1 MAKNFAAKQI
11 RVRSAPSPTGRPH
24 IGTAYNALFNYVFA
38 HQQGGQFVLRIED
51 TDRERYVA
59 GAEVEISESLRW
71 LGLEPDE
78 SPEKGGPFGPYRQS
92 ERLDIYK
99 KYALELVER
108 GAAYYCFCS
117 KDRLEE
123 LRGKCEAEHRS
134 PMYDGC
140 CREGSLKEAE
150 KRVAAGEPYVIR
162 LKVPREGVT
171 QFQDVVRG
179 EIEIEN
185 VVIDDQVL
193 LKSDGFPTYHLANVV
208 DDHLM
213 EITHII
219 RGEEWLSSV
228 PKHVLL
234 YQAFGW
240 EIPVYAHT
248 PLLRGTDKSKL
259 SKRHGALPILDY
271 RAPGFLPE
279 ALRNYLALLGWTH
292 PEEKEVFD
300 LAEMID
306 RFELSALNT
315 TAPVFD
321 FEKLTWLNGKW
332 LRSLSSD
339 ELAARLESFGDQH
352 LPREKVLAILPL
364 VQERMET
371 LPDFEALTTFFF
383 TAPEVDLE
391 LLVPKGR
398 TNEETK
404 AMLAATAEVL
414 EAGNLDRDWL
424 EAEFRSQ
431 AEKNGWKMGELCMA
445 VRVAVTGAII
455 SPPLLES
462 LPILGKDEVLS
473 RLERAQSL
481 L

>member
-1 MAKNFAAKQI
+1 MVSDPITKQV

-24 IGTAYNALFNYVFA
+24 IGTVYNALFNYVFA
-38 HQQGGQFVLRIED
+38 RKHRGQFVLRIED
-51 TDRERYVA
+51 TDRERYVV
-59 GAEVEISESLRW
+59 GAEAEIFESLRW

-92 ERLDIYK
+92 ERLEIYK
-99 KYALELVER
+99 KYALELVEK

-123 LRGKCEAEHRS
+123 LRGKCEAEHRA

-140 CREGSLKEAE
+140 CREGDLKEAV

-162 LKVPREGVT
+162 LKVPREGVIK
-171 QFQDVVRG
+171 FIDIARG

-185 VVIDDQVL
+185 AVIDDQVL

-248 PLLRGTDKSKL
+248 ALVRGKDKSKL
-259 SKRHGALPILDY
+259 SKRHGSPPIPEY
-271 RAPGFLPE
+271 RTQGFLPE
-279 ALRNYLALLGWTH
+279 ALRNYWALLGWTH

-300 LAEMID
+300 LQEMISKFRLED
-306 RFELSALNT
+306 LNT

-321 FEKLTWLNGKW
+321 FDKLTWLNGKW
-332 LRSLSSD
+332 LRSLPPD
-339 ELAARLESFGDQH
+339 ELATRLEAFGVSH
-352 LPREKVLAILPL
+352 VPRERILAILPL

-371 LPDFEALTTFFF
+371 LPDFETLTNFFF
-383 TAPEVDLE
+383 AAPEIDSS

-398 TNEETK
+398 TDEEAK
-404 AMLAATAEVL
+404 AMLAAAVGIL

-445 VRVAVTGAII
+445 VRVAVTGAPI

-462 LPILGKDEVLS
+462 IGILGRAEVQS
-473 RLERAQSL
+473 RLKAAENL